1 MAKLLDVSTS
11 GYYGWF
17 SRPESEREQER
28 LLLDVLVKAAYEAS
42 RGRYGSLKISR
53 ALAAQGKPY
62 RRNRVAFSMRRQG
75 LRSKVRRKFVVTTD
89 TKHDLKAS
97 PNLLN
102 RAFDAGRPNEVWVS
116 DITYLSSRSG
126 WLYLVVFI
134 DLFSRRVVGWCV
146 STSLAHETV
155 LTALSRAVW
164 QRRPQPG
171 LMIHSDRGIQ
181 YCCDGFR
188 KAVDAQ
194 SVCSKHEQEGRLLGQ
209 RRLRVILQNL
219 EDRMAVSRRT

>member
-1 MAKLLDVSTS
+1 MERMAKLLDVSTS

-17 SRPESEREQER
+17 SRPESGREQER

-53 ALAAQGKPY
+53 ALAEQGRQY
-62 RRNRVAFSMRRQG
+62 RRNRVADSMRRQG

-89 TKHDLKAS
+89 TKHDLKAC

-102 RAFDAGRPNEVWVS
+102 RAFDVDRPNEVWVS

-146 STSLAHETV
+146 STSLAHETHGSSTV
-155 LTALSRAVW
+155 VPRRWSRWKGHRATNCSITVWDFYGWAWVCRSVSALPTGA
-164 QRRPQPG
+164 
-171 LMIHSDRGIQ
+171 
-181 YCCDGFR
+181 
-188 KAVDAQ
+188 DA
-194 SVCSKHEQEGRLLGQ
+194 
-209 RRLRVILQNL
+209 
-219 EDRMAVSRRT
+219 A

>member
-1 MAKLLDVSTS
+1 MERMAKLLDVSTS

-28 LLLDVLVKAAYEAS
+28 LLLDVLVKAACEAS

-102 RAFDAGRPNEVWVS
+102 RSFDAGRPNEVWVS

-126 WLYLVVFI
+126 WLYLVVFMKVFE
-134 DLFSRRVVGWCV
+134 LGYPFLWKG
-146 STSLAHETV
+146 
-155 LTALSRAVW
+155 
-164 QRRPQPG
+164 
-171 LMIHSDRGIQ
+171 
-181 YCCDGFR
+181 R
-188 KAVDAQ
+188 KV
-194 SVCSKHEQEGRLLGQ
+194 
-209 RRLRVILQNL
+209 
-219 EDRMAVSRRT
+219 